1 MFAARDHVHLGT
13 FTGHWLIENLPN
25 LPRTD
30 STHSDSAHQR
40 RDKKIVTQE
49 ERFSPHDLKRKGI
62 TDTPGTG
69 AEKKDAAGLSEAMM
83 KTYDLSRLAVKPSA
97 TR

>member
-1 MFAARDHVHLGT
+1 MSSVFAHAVIAPAPGAILRANLG
-13 FTGHWLIENLPN
+13 WP
-25 LPRTD
+25 
-30 STHSDSAHQR
+30 
-40 RDKKIVTQE
+40 E

-83 KTYDLSRLAVKPSA
+83 KTYDKSVPIVKPSA
-97 TR
+97 K